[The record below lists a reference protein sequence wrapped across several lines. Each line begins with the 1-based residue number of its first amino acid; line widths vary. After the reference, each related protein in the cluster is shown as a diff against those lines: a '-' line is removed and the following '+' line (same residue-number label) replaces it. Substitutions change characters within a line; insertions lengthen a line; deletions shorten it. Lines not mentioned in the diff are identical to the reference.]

1 MSIESISK
9 LSLEERERLLDTH
22 LACLP
27 TDKAIELAQIAE
39 LIEQIEQGYKLF
51 LTNLWN
57 DIRQNDNRTLDIILD
72 KHYNRFCIGSEY
84 AVSIKSAISDA
95 EEITLWEQITNSNYR
110 DIEQLNVLIRAYA
123 HDLLAHITADFM
135 EDIR

>member
-1 MSIESISK
+1 MTLESISK
-9 LSLEERERLLDTH
+9 SCLAERERLLDTH
-22 LACLP
+22 LASLP
-27 TDKAIELAQIAE
+27 ADKAIDLAQIAE
-39 LIEQIEQGYKLF
+39 LIERIEQGYKSF

-57 DIRQNDNRTLDIILD
+57 DIRQNDKRTLDVIID
-72 KHYNRFCIGSEY
+72 KHYNRFGIGSEY
-84 AVSIKSAISDA
+84 AVPIKSAISDA

-110 DIEQLNVLIRAYA
+110 DIEHLNALIRAYA